1 MSVVRFK
8 RFRGIRS
15 DNEEQVAEIETHFMG
30 ETGVKGVQHP
40 GGSIRRYDS
49 KIDNLSVNPLVI
61 EYSFYCAV
69 IAGGKP

>member
-1 MSVVRFK
+1 
-8 RFRGIRS
+8 
-15 DNEEQVAEIETHFMG
+15 MG